1 MRRIL
6 LTLTLTLVMVLS
18 LSLSQELW
26 AQCAMC
32 RATVENNVSNGV
44 MNEDGMGLNGG
55 ILYLLVMPY
64 LLVATVAFFWY
75 QNSKKNRATK
85 QLKVEQYLNG

>member
-1 MRRIL
+1 MTL
-6 LTLTLTLVMVLS
+6 LFFVFSWGMEAL
-18 LSLSQELW
+18 

-32 RATVENNVSNGV
+32 RASIENNVSNGV
-44 MNEDGMGLNGG
+44 LDQGGMGLNAG

-64 LLVATVAFFWY
+64 LLVGTIAFFWY

-85 QLKVEQYLNG
+85 QLKVEEYR